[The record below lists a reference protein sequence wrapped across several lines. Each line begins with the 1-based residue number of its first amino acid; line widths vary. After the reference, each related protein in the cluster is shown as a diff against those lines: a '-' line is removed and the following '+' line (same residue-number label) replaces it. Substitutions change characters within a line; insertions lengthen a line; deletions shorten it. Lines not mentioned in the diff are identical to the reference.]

1 MAPRPM
7 RPTALL
13 RPVCF
18 LGIIAGVMI
27 GLIVAVIAGACIFGL
42 FVGDLDEP

>member
-7 RPTALL
+7 PRT
-13 RPVCF
+13 PVLKPMCF

-27 GLIVAVIAGACIFGL
+27 GLIVAVIAGACVFNL
-42 FVGDLDEP
+42 FVGDPDEP